1 MRDESEEALTCL
13 NDSPIHP
20 SSLIPHPSPVAAIL
34 LAAGRSRRMGAFKPL
49 LPFGAQTVIETCVN
63 NLLAGGCDEVV
74 VVVGHRAEEVRAS
87 LAHLPVSFALNDE
100 AGSEMGVSIARGV
113 EALTGGRAESLT
125 NERGES
131 LAGDTGDGEATGAV
145 LIALGDQPAVTAK
158 EIECIVAAHRRTGA
172 RLVVPVWRGRG
183 GHPVLVGAS
192 LRASLLTLDAERGLR
207 ALFDAHAGEVLRL
220 PVASPYIARDMDTW
234 EDYSALHEEIFGVT
248 PPDAPPPP
256 QET

>member
-1 MRDESEEALTCL
+1 MRDESEKALKRL

-63 NLLAGGCDEVV
+63 NLLAAGCDEVV
-74 VVVGHRAEEVRAS
+74 VVLGHRAEEVRAA

-113 EALTGGRAESLT
+113 EALTG
-125 NERGES
+125 
-131 LAGDTGDGEATGAV
+131 DDGAAGAV

-158 EIECIVAAHRRTGA
+158 EIESIVAAHRRTGA

-183 GHPVLVGAS
+183 GHPVLVSAS
-192 LRASLLTLDAERGLR
+192 LRASLLMLDAERGLR

-220 PVASPYIARDMDTW
+220 PVESEYIARDMDTW
-234 EDYSALHEEIFGVT
+234 EDYRALHEEVFGV
-248 PPDAPPPP
+248 PPPVKQP
-256 QET
+256 WQET